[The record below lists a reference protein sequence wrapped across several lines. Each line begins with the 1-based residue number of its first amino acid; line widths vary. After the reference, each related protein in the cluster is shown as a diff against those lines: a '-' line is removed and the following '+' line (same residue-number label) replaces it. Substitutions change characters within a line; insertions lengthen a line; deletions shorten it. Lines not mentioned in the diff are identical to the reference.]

1 MQVVDAAGAV
11 VVDDSLTDDGTL
23 AADVDPGDFVVKVS
37 LLNLVSNRMNVT
49 VEDSDE
55 VVAMLNLPRLTASK

>member
-1 MQVVDAAGAV
+1 MDAAGAV